1 MNSKIFSLTKL
12 ANGFERESLDFKSWI
27 LNSYPMSSYFK
38 KIILEDKSSRIFYP
52 SNLLSK
58 DHHKHEKIIYI
69 GQTHSNMKHGYGF
82 EIKIWERESEDEN
95 EGNYV

>member
-1 MNSKIFSLTKL
+1 MNSKIFSFRKL

-38 KIILEDKSSRIFYP
+38 NIILEDKSSRIVYP

-58 DHHKHEKIIYI
+58 DNHRQEKGIYI

-82 EIKIWERESEDEN
+82 EIKIW
-95 EGNYV
+95 